1 MDDIITRANLSS
13 TFAYL
18 DNVFICGKTQAEHD
32 KNLDKFLD
40 IANSRN
46 LTYNDEKCVFSTK
59 SLNVLGYFI
68 SEGTI
73 KPDPERLHP
82 LHELPIPP
90 DNKALKGSLGYS
102 CTTRNGFRISHTKLL
117 CW

>member
-1 MDDIITRANLSS
+1 M
-13 TFAYL
+13 
-18 DNVFICGKTQAEHD
+18 
-32 KNLDKFLD
+32 D

-59 SLNVLGYFI
+59 SLNALGYFI

-82 LHELPIPP
+82 LQELPISP
-90 DNKALKGSLGYS
+90 DKALKRVIGLFLYYYS
-102 CTTRNGFRISHTKLL
+102 KFLTQNCSIGKNHLVSSKQRRNRCFQIIEI
-117 CW
+117 